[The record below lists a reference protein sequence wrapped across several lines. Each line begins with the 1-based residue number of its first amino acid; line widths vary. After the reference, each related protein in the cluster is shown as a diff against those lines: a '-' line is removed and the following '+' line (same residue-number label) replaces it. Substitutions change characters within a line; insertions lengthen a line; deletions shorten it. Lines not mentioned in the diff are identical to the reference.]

1 MGMVKIA
8 MKVTV
13 VVMAMVEMRETV
25 TMAVA
30 ILVAAAMEE
39 VIIAEDYK

>member
-1 MGMVKIA
+1 MGLVKIA

-13 VVMAMVEMRETV
+13 VVMVMSEMRETV
-25 TMAVA
+25 T
-30 ILVAAAMEE
+30 LAAAMEE

>member
-13 VVMAMVEMRETV
+13 VVMVMVEMRETV

-30 ILVAAAMEE
+30 MEE